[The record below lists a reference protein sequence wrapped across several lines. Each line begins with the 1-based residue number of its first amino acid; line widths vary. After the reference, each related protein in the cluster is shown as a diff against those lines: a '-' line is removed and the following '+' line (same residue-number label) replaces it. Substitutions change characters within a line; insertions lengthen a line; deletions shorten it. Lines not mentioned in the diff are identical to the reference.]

1 MDLLARVEGEGRF
14 TLIVEDGVVREARLA
29 IFEAPRYF
37 EAFLRHR
44 SVLDV
49 PDMVARVCG
58 ICPVAYQMSAV
69 NALERGVTPE
79 IRSLRRLMY
88 CGEWI
93 QSHALHVFV
102 LHAPDFLGYRS
113 VIEMAADHRAVVE
126 RGLRLRRAGDRIV
139 EVLGGRAIHPVSV
152 RVGGFT
158 AVPPELGALRAELA
172 PALGEAIDATR
183 WAAGLPCPAF
193 EQDYVFVA
201 LGGEV
206 YPLEG
211 GDVVWVSGR
220 APVPLGD
227 WASAFVERQVP
238 YSTALQCHLADGT
251 PYLCGP
257 LARWHHHRDR
267 IHPTAR
273 SLAEELAIDE
283 VRNPYRSIVV
293 RCLEIVHALA
303 EALDLCDAYAPMA
316 PFVETPPR
324 VGVGFGASEAPRG
337 LLWHRYDV
345 RADGTVEAA
354 RIVPPTSQNQA
365 RIEADLADL
374 GPELL
379 AMPHDAATLRCEQLI
394 RAYDPCIS
402 CATHFLDLAVVR
414 EPGAPPCG

>member
-293 RCLEIVHALA
+293 
-303 EALDLCDAYAPMA
+303 
-316 PFVETPPR
+316 PR
-324 VGVGFGASEAPRG
+324 DRARPGRGPRPVRR
-337 LLWHRYDV
+337 L
-345 RADGTVEAA
+345 RADGPVRGDAAAGGRGLRRIRGAA
-354 RIVPPTSQNQA
+354 RALVAPVRRP
-365 RIEADLADL
+365 RRRHGRGRADR
-374 GPELL
+374 
-379 AMPHDAATLRCEQLI
+379 AAHV
-394 RAYDPCIS
+394 A
-402 CATHFLDLAVVR
+402 
-414 EPGAPPCG
+414 EPGQDRSGSG